1 MFNKTFALFNC
12 KHTKGGWGGE
22 GHNLTEIM
30 CKSFLT
36 TYTVTSYF
44 KHCTGISVFMP
55 LSIKRVF

>member
-12 KHTKGGWGGE
+12 KYTKRGGGG
-22 GHNLTEIM
+22 HYLTEIM

-44 KHCTGISVFMP
+44 KYTVQVYLYSCLFEY
-55 LSIKRVF
+55 